1 MKLRIVSMLIRDAV
15 PVTRNTASESLISDR
30 CCGVR
35 PITLSLANI
44 EILAECPSPITAI
57 SEMMMLCRKLAW
69 WRVPSVSHRDLQVLQ
84 ELLGLAGTE
93 TI

>member
-1 MKLRIVSMLIRDAV
+1 MKLRIVSMLTRAAV
-15 PVTRNTASESLISDR
+15 PVTRNSASESLIGDR
-30 CCGVR
+30 CCGT
-35 PITLSLANI
+35 PITRALANI

-57 SEMMMLCRKLAW
+57 SEMMMLCGKLAW
-69 WRVPSVSHRDLQVLQ
+69 WRVSSVSHRDLQVLQ